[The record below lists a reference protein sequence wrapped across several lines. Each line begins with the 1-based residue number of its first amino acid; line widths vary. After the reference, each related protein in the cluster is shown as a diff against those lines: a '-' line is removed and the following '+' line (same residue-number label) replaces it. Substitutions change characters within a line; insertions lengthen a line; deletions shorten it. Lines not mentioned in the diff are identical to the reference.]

1 MLFASY
7 EDPDSVCAWR
17 LKRLAEYLDK
27 DKRQTVHVDALKN
40 ISLLDLSGRPLY
52 GPPEGGTYSQRPV
65 PLSGWIDLKRAVK
78 EAQPRLIIIDPALGA
93 YVSEANGPAPV
104 REFLDALG
112 GIAKE
117 HRAGVLLLA
126 HSTKAAR
133 RPADRYDPG
142 HIGGSG
148 AWHDGVRGAMVLAR
162 MRSEDG
168 EYQRHELR
176 ILKANYGPS
185 FIQADLSPNTD
196 PSGAIL
202 GFSTEDG
209 FYEAIDKGEGPESNY
224 SNGREAEGPAPHSE
238 TG

>member
-126 HSTKAAR
+126 
-133 RPADRYDPG
+133 
-142 HIGGSG
+142 
-148 AWHDGVRGAMVLAR
+148 R

-168 EYQRHELR
+168 EYQRHGLR

-196 PSGAIL
+196 P
-202 GFSTEDG
+202 
-209 FYEAIDKGEGPESNY
+209 
-224 SNGREAEGPAPHSE
+224 
-238 TG
+238 